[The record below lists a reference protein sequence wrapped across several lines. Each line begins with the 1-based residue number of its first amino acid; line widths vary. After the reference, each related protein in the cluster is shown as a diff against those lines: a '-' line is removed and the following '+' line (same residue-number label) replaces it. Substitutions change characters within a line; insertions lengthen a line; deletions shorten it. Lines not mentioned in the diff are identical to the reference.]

1 MHEGVS
7 DILVA
12 RARELDGVSRQ
23 MTVSFA
29 VHVGLLFTLALL
41 PSAWF
46 ATTAPEKLMVIS
58 LGAGA
63 VGPNPNGLTAL
74 GGKKVEE
81 VAPPTARPEPITPTA
96 PKSTTMT
103 EPLKAPV
110 KPQAPAKSST
120 PVPQTTPAT
129 KPTTGAAVTPGNAVA
144 ATTATGLGVGLSSG
158 GQGGSSLDSNWCC
171 PDWST
176 FLQTHVYWNEHL
188 GVVGTVVVQF
198 VVLRD
203 GSIEG
208 GSVQVTKTSGVF
220 LLDSDAKRAVLTA
233 KLLPLPAAYE
243 PNRLTI
249 TLTFPYTR

>member
-12 RARELDGVSRQ
+12 RARELDGVSRP
-23 MTVSFA
+23 VSWSFA
-29 VHVGLLFTLALL
+29 VHVGILLTVAVL

-46 ATTAPEKLMVIS
+46 AGKTPDKPMIIS

-63 VGPNPNGLTAL
+63 VGPNPSGLTAL

-81 VAPPTARPEPITPTA
+81 VAPPTKRPEPIVPTA
-96 PKSTTMT
+96 PKSTAMV

-110 KPQAPAKSST
+110 KPPPPTKKTTAAATQAP
-120 PVPQTTPAT
+120 PAT
-129 KPTTGAAVTPGNAVA
+129 KLATGAQITQGNAVA
-144 ATTATGLGVGLSSG
+144 ATTATGLGVGLSTG
-158 GQGGSSLDSNWCC
+158 GQGGSALDSNWCC
-171 PDWST
+171 PDWT
-176 FLQTHVYWNEHL
+176 NFLLTHVYWTEHL
-188 GVVGTVVVQF
+188 GAVGTVVIQF

-203 GSIEG
+203 GSVTD
-208 GSVQVTKTSGVF
+208 VQVKTKSGNF
-220 LLDSDAKRAVLTA
+220 MLDTDAQRAVLTA

-249 TLTFPYTR
+249 TLTFPYSR

>member
-12 RARELDGVSRQ
+12 RAREFDGVSRSISA
-23 MTVSFA
+23 SFA
-29 VHVGLLFTLALL
+29 VHVGILLTIAVL

-46 ATTAPEKLMVIS
+46 ASQAPDKPMIIS

-81 VAPPTARPEPITPTA
+81 VAPPAKRPDPIIPTA
-96 PKSTTMT
+96 PKSTAMT

-110 KPQAPAKSST
+110 KPQAATKTP
-120 PVPQTTPAT
+120 PVPQAPPAT
-129 KPTTGAAVTPGNAVA
+129 KPTTGAQISQGNAVA
-144 ATTATGLGVGLSSG
+144 ATTATGLGVGLSTG
-158 GQGGSSLDSNWCC
+158 GQGGSVLDSSWCC
-171 PDWST
+171 PDWT
-176 FLQTHVYWNEHL
+176 NFLQQHVFWNPAL
-188 GVVGTVVVQF
+188 GATVAGVVEVQF

-203 GSIEG
+203 GSIID
-208 GSVQVTKTSGVF
+208 VRLTKSSGNP
-220 LLDSDAKRAVLTA
+220 LLDIDAQRAVQTA
-233 KLLPLPAAYE
+233 KLLPLPGAYE

>member
-12 RARELDGVSRQ
+12 RAREFDGVSRS
-23 MTVSFA
+23 VSASFA
-29 VHVGLLFTLALL
+29 VHAAILLTIAVL

-46 ATTAPEKLMVIS
+46 ASKAPDKLMVIS

-81 VAPPTARPEPITPTA
+81 VAPPKARPEPIVPTA
-96 PKSTTMT
+96 PKSTAMA
-103 EPLKAPV
+103 EPLKT
-110 KPQAPAKSST
+110 PAKSQPPAKT
-120 PVPQTTPAT
+120 AAPPVQQAPPAT
-129 KPTTGAAVTPGNAVA
+129 KPATGAQITQGNAVA
-144 ATTATGLGVGLSSG
+144 ATTATGLGVGLSTG
-158 GQGGSSLDSNWCC
+158 GQGGTALDSSWCC
-171 PDWST
+171 PDWIN
-176 FLQTHVYWNEHL
+176 FLQTHVNWNTNL
-188 GVVGTVVVQF
+188 GIAGVVEVQF

-203 GSIEG
+203 GTITDAH
-208 GSVQVTKTSGVF
+208 VTKRSGSA
-220 LLDSDAKRAVLTA
+220 LLDIDAQRAVQTA